1 MSKRIWVNRLGEW
14 EGYPDLAEVSV
25 RLDDLLDVHS
35 IDTVNWKDYSYKP
48 DVKFRIAYSEREIFI
63 KYYISEDYVKA
74 EKTEINQMVCED
86 SCVEFFVSPAE
97 DGIYYNFEFNSIGTC
112 LLGSGT
118 SREDSR
124 LANKQIVERVRS
136 LSSLDNEAFGE
147 EKGVKEW
154 TLTVAIP
161 VDLFFRHKI
170 KKLEG
175 LTFRANLYKC
185 GDNLS
190 VPHYLTWNEV
200 ETEKPDYHQP
210 EYFGELIFV

>member
-1 MSKRIWVNRLGEW
+1 MKTIRVSSLNKWVD
-14 EGYPDLAEVSV
+14 YPDLAEVSA
-25 RLDDLLDVHS
+25 RLDDLSDVYL
-35 IDTVNWKDYSYKP
+35 IDIINWERYSYRP
-48 DVKFRIAYSEREIFI
+48 DVKFKIAYSEKEIFI

-74 EKTEINQMVCED
+74 EKTELNQRVCED
-86 SCVEFFVSPAE
+86 SCVEFFVSPAN

-124 LANKQIVERVRS
+124 PAEKEIVERVRR
-136 LSSLDNEAFGE
+136 LSSLDSSPFGE
-147 EKGVKEW
+147 ERGVKEW

-170 KKLEG
+170 EKLKG
-175 LTFRANLYKC
+175 QVFRVNFYKC

-200 ETEKPDYHQP
+200 GTREPDYHQP